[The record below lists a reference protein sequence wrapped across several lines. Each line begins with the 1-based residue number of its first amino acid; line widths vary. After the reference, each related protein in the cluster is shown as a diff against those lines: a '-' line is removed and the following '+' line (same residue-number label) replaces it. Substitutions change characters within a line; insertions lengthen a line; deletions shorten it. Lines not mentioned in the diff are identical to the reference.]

1 MSPAADSTLPEGQQE
16 ALAVLRSIAQASGG
30 ALTVD
35 LDYAKLGGLLTVRIY
50 LASASLLTSEK
61 GIKLRTGSQLTSY
74 SRMTF
79 PIARPLPSRP
89 PRFP

>member
-35 LDYAKLGGLLTVRIY
+35 LDYAKLGGLPTVRIY

-61 GIKLRTGSQLTSY
+61 GIKLADWEPIDNPLTRGRLS
-74 SRMTF
+74 
-79 PIARPLPSRP
+79 L
-89 PRFP
+89 